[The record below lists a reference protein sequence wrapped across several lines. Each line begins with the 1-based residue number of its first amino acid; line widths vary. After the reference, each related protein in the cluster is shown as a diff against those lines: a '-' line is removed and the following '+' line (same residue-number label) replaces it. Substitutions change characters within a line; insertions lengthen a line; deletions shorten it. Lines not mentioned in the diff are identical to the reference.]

1 VRGEY
6 VAAGIAKPGVTTT
19 ITAAPVPVTL
29 DPADLL
35 P

>member
-1 VRGEY
+1 MAE
-6 VAAGIAKPGVTTT
+6 IASPGTTTT